1 MKRLIICTLLSL
13 LTAVSIQAARAL
25 SIPFEV
31 TQPDGTTLTIIL
43 YGDEYCNWLTTSDGT
58 MLVENNKAYYVA
70 AIGDN
75 GELKATKQ
83 LAHNANLRPATEEQL
98 CLQQQARQA
107 LFFSKAEQMVQA
119 GRRAQIDVGEYPYFP
134 HMNEPKT
141 LVILA
146 NFSDLSFVTENA
158 HDTFNQLCNAETLPK
173 YSEKYNNLCSVR
185 RYFQQCSHGN
195 FNPQLDVIGPVTLPQ
210 TMEYYGKSAEGS
222 STDANFYQFCK
233 DAIAAVEDEVDFNDY
248 DNDGDGKA
256 ELVCVIYAG
265 YGQNISGNPKNS
277 IWPKCGYQGIT
288 TSDAY
293 KENPSKKV
301 TVSYMNCGAELMHV
315 SLGNEMNGLGTFIHE
330 FSHGM
335 GLADHYANNTNA
347 RIDNQTPEYW
357 DLMDYGEHAN
367 NGYAPVPYTAWEQ
380 ETMGWIE
387 VEKLETSQN
396 VTDVLPLIK
405 GGKAYKF
412 GNGGNAEEWMY
423 LENVQPR
430 DDENQIPGFVYGH
443 GLLAMHVAYPS
454 SSVKMNDYPN
464 NNAGKPGIS
473 IVPADGLV
481 INGYRFVADDQQ
493 TTDTKPYHRSEY
505 IASLRADPFPGTKKI
520 DHLDVTMEL
529 PNYKFY
535 HGEEAP
541 KQSLTNIAE
550 SEGVVSFYFNDGTP
564 TGIKQVE
571 GSGLKVEGYYD
582 LQGRRVARPTKGL
595 YIINGNKV
603 VIK

>member
-58 MLVENNKAYYVA
+58 MLVENNKVYYVA

-107 LFFSKAEQMVQA
+107 LFFSKAEQLVQA

-185 RYFQQCSHGN
+185 RYFQQCSHGK

-256 ELVCVIYAG
+256 ELGCVIYAG

-357 DLMDYGEHAN
+357 DLMDYGEHFDGKDSHSPFDYFKVYGMLN
-367 NGYAPVPYTAWEQ
+367 LSGNDPTF
-380 ETMGWIE
+380 TRI
-387 VEKLETSQN
+387 
-396 VTDVLPLIK
+396 DIK
-405 GGKAYKF
+405 GRIATKQFNTGKGWSHDLGMYHVYKYIDNYGDKKSQRPGDYALLNEACSFAAGLYSEKVWPTVAFSNDFMLDAIGF
-412 GNGGNAEEWMY
+412 GGTTADYYKVRRYNFAS
-423 LENVQPR
+423 
-430 DDENQIPGFVYGH
+430 GFS
-443 GLLAMHVAYPS
+443 LS
-454 SSVKMNDYPN
+454 NDARFCIN
-464 NNAGKPGIS
+464 NKF
-473 IVPADGLV
+473 VV
-481 INGYRFVADDQQ
+481 GY
-493 TTDTKPYHRSEY
+493 E
-505 IASLRADPFPGTKKI
+505 
-520 DHLDVTMEL
+520 
-529 PNYKFY
+529 
-535 HGEEAP
+535 
-541 KQSLTNIAE
+541 
-550 SEGVVSFYFNDGTP
+550 FYFARLFSFKGSKVGDP
-564 TGIKQVE
+564 TDRDKWAWGDKGNHSVFMTHTYMNIFLKHDLKLNLEHQLYYRRSNYECYEHVHAKSHE
-571 GSGLKVEGYYD
+571 LKV
-582 LQGRRVARPTKGL
+582 GL
-595 YIINGNKV
+595 IYSI
-603 VIK
+603 